1 MTNYEK
7 IKALGFKLVNES
19 QCEVTYK
26 KDYDWFTHM
35 VEIKIGQDI
44 NIFSM
49 EDGSLDLPIGLN
61 IEEMEAFLDKMK
73 EMQRRINSEV
83 EK

>member
-7 IKALGFKLVNES
+7 IKALGFKLVDES

-26 KDYDWFTHM
+26 KGYDWFTHI

-73 EMQRRINSEV
+73 EMQGRINSEV
-83 EK
+83 GK